1 VSKGRVIS
9 TFGGLAIAAGLLGA
23 STASAATLVGDYQL
37 QGTRASTVPGP
48 ALTDI
53 AGGNA
58 FQAENVMGTSRQVL
72 SFPLHS
78 GVQMTPSVG
87 TGDVPYSVVSTF
99 RLDRIATNPDSS
111 YVRLLD
117 PSNGIEDLGFYS
129 YDGKADYYGNDS
141 DVFSANV
148 DFSDNAY
155 VTVAMTSLPPALSR
169 VYVNGALAVSAPD
182 IQPVASDTL
191 RLFKDDNDSEES
203 GGAVSCVRV
212 YTGALTDDEVAGIG
226 ASPTCGTVTP
236 LTQPVTK
243 KKKCKKHKKKHRA
256 ADAKKKKCKKRKK
269 H

>member
-1 VSKGRVIS
+1 VRKGRVIS
-9 TFGGLAIAAGLLGA
+9 ILGGVAIATGLFGA
-23 STASAATLVGDYQL
+23 STGSAATLVGDYQL

-99 RLDRIATNPDSS
+99 RLDQIATNPDSS
-111 YVRLLD
+111 YVRILD

-129 YDGKADYYGNDS
+129 YQGKADYYGNDS
-141 DVFSANV
+141 DVFSPGV
-148 DFSDNAY
+148 PFSDNAY

-169 VYVNGALAVSAPD
+169 IYVNGGLVVSAPD
-182 IQPVASDTL
+182 IQPVANDTL

-212 YTGALTDDEVAGIG
+212 YTGALTDDEVAAIG
-226 ASPTCGTVTP
+226 ASPTCGTVASA
-236 LTQPVTK
+236 PVVT

-256 ADAKKKKCKKRKK
+256 VDAKKKKCKKHKK
-269 H
+269 KR